1 MLSLVTGSRG
11 SRREFLRIGGL
22 ALGGLTLPALL
33 QAQQALGETSL
44 ARPKSVVFL
53 FMHGGPSQVETF
65 DPKMNAP
72 VGIASATGEVSTKLP
87 GVTFGGTFPKLA
99 SLADL
104 LSVVRSFTTGD
115 GNHDI
120 KPIVGK
126 STGGANI
133 GSLYSRIVGANKK
146 NGMPTNVALYP
157 QAVDDST
164 QPVIKNFGDFEST
177 GPLGAGYAPFAP
189 SGGGTVQEN
198 LKLQIE
204 PARLD
209 DRRTLLTR
217 LDNIRREMDVRDR
230 WAGMDAIREQ
240 AYSTMLGGVADAF
253 DLSKES
259 ADTIERY
266 DTAPVVRPN
275 QIDKKW
281 NNYNHYCDNAKSL
294 GKLLLLARRLCE
306 RGAGFVTVTTSFVW
320 DMHSDSN
327 NAGVEEGMRYMG
339 HPFDHAVSA
348 FIEDVHN
355 RGLQNDILLV
365 CCGEMGR
372 TPKINARGGRDHWG
386 GLAPLLLSGGGL
398 PMGHVVGQ
406 STSDASR
413 PMSTPIGI
421 PNLVS
426 TVLGTLVDI
435 PQLRL
440 KTGVPNEVLRAAT
453 VDPIPF
459 G

>member
-146 NGMPTNVALYP
+146 NGMPT
-157 QAVDDST
+157 
-164 QPVIKNFGDFEST
+164 
-177 GPLGAGYAPFAP
+177 
-189 SGGGTVQEN
+189 
-198 LKLQIE
+198 
-204 PARLD
+204 
-209 DRRTLLTR
+209 
-217 LDNIRREMDVRDR
+217 
-230 WAGMDAIREQ
+230 
-240 AYSTMLGGVADAF
+240 
-253 DLSKES
+253 
-259 ADTIERY
+259 
-266 DTAPVVRPN
+266 
-275 QIDKKW
+275 
-281 NNYNHYCDNAKSL
+281 
-294 GKLLLLARRLCE
+294 
-306 RGAGFVTVTTSFVW
+306 
-320 DMHSDSN
+320 
-327 NAGVEEGMRYMG
+327 
-339 HPFDHAVSA
+339 
-348 FIEDVHN
+348 
-355 RGLQNDILLV
+355 
-365 CCGEMGR
+365 
-372 TPKINARGGRDHWG
+372 
-386 GLAPLLLSGGGL
+386 
-398 PMGHVVGQ
+398 
-406 STSDASR
+406 
-413 PMSTPIGI
+413 
-421 PNLVS
+421 
-426 TVLGTLVDI
+426 
-435 PQLRL
+435 
-440 KTGVPNEVLRAAT
+440 
-453 VDPIPF
+453 
-459 G
+459 